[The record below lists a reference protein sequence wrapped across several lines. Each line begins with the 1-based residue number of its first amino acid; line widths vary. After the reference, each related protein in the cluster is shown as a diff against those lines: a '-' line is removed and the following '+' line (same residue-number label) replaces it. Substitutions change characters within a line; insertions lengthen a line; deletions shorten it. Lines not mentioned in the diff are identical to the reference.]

1 MTGCV
6 PSAGRLIASVV
17 IFVIGAAIAAS
28 CATADSSPAPSTSI
42 VSTAPLAPVPASTV
56 TTTRASTV
64 LPAASAPAPE
74 PTAPTSVRVEG
85 RGHTPVSVGE
95 PIDIADLGGRIVF
108 DDFEDVFTMRPDGTD
123 VVPLTVQSGSEFDGA
138 WSPDGQFVV
147 YRDSRRG
154 INEDDEVYIVRAD
167 GSDVRNLT
175 NDPAND
181 WGPDWSSDGEW
192 IVFNSDR
199 DGGALGGY
207 LVRPDGSDLTRL
219 PIDGWVEYATFSPDG
234 SRIAYMSH
242 VGSNYDIFVA
252 DVTTGETT
260 RLTDASGSD
269 GWPAW
274 SPDGTT
280 IAFTS
285 ERDDCMRAPDEQDC
299 WHDGQ
304 PGEHHDI
311 WIMDTNGANQR
322 RVTPESGQF
331 VTWSPDGRYLLISGR
346 ALYVV
351 RPDGTGRLELRA
363 DGFPL
368 ALGGI
373 PDWTA

>member
-1 MTGCV
+1 M
-6 PSAGRLIASVV
+6 PSARRVTLALAVAVVGAAASTSCDDDDSSSATSISIPSLTSVASTSAASV
-17 IFVIGAAIAAS
+17 
-28 CATADSSPAPSTSI
+28 P
-42 VSTAPLAPVPASTV
+42 
-56 TTTRASTV
+56 
-64 LPAASAPAPE
+64 
-74 PTAPTSVRVEG
+74 VRVEG
-85 RGHTPVSVGE
+85 LGHTPFSVGE
-95 PIDIADLGGRIVF
+95 PIDVADLSGRIVF

-123 VVPLTVQSGSEFDGA
+123 VVNLTSQAGSEFDGA

-154 INEDDEVYIVRAD
+154 INDDDEIYVARAD
-167 GSDVRNLT
+167 GTGVQNLT

-199 DGGALGGY
+199 DGGALRGY
-207 LVRPDGSDLTRL
+207 RVRPDGSDLTRL
-219 PIDGWVEYATFSPDG
+219 PIDEWVEYATFSPDG
-234 SRIAYMSH
+234 SRIAFMSH
-242 VGSNYDIFVA
+242 AGSDYDIFVA
-252 DVTTGETT
+252 DVTTGEMT

-274 SPDGTT
+274 SPDGTM

-285 ERDDCMRAPDEQDC
+285 ERDDCVRAPDDHDC
-299 WHDGQ
+299 WHDDE

-311 WIMDTNGANQR
+311 WVMEADGSNQR

-346 ALYVV
+346 ALFVV

>member
-1 MTGCV
+1 MST
-6 PSAGRLIASVV
+6 PSAASTVPPPAS
-17 IFVIGAAIAAS
+17 AA
-28 CATADSSPAPSTSI
+28 TPE
-42 VSTAPLAPVPASTV
+42 STAPTPI
-56 TTTRASTV
+56 
-64 LPAASAPAPE
+64 
-74 PTAPTSVRVEG
+74 RVEG
-85 RGHTPVSVGE
+85 GGHTPVSVGQ
-95 PIDIADLGGRIVF
+95 PIDVADLSGRIVF
-108 DDFEDVFTMRPDGTD
+108 DDFEDVFTMRPDGSD
-123 VVPLTVQSGSEFDGA
+123 VVNLTSREGSEFDGA

-154 INEDDEVYIVRAD
+154 INEDDEIYVVRAD
-167 GSDVRNLT
+167 GTGARSLT
-175 NDPAND
+175 NNPAND
-181 WGPDWSSDGEW
+181 WGPDWSGDGEW

-219 PIDGWVEYATFSPDG
+219 PIDEWVEYVTFSPDG
-234 SRIAYMSH
+234 TRIAFMSH
-242 VGSNYDIFVA
+242 VGNDYDIFVA
-252 DVTTGETT
+252 DVGTGETT

-274 SPDGTT
+274 SPDGAT
-280 IAFTS
+280 IAFAS
-285 ERDDCMRAPDEQDC
+285 ERDDCMRAPGDQDC
-299 WHDGQ
+299 WHDDE

-311 WIMDTNGANQR
+311 WIMDADGANQR

-373 PDWTA
+373 PDWAG

>member
-1 MTGCV
+1 LEPL
-6 PSAGRLIASVV
+6 PSARCQNEVKVRRLWRGTAGGVPAAGRYICLVTS
-17 IFVIGAAIAAS
+17 VIGAAASAS
-28 CATADSSPAPSTSI
+28 CSSDDSSSARSTST
-42 VSTAPLAPVPASTV
+42 S
-56 TTTRASTV
+56 
-64 LPAASAPAPE
+64 SAPMPA
-74 PTAPTSVRVEG
+74 RVER

-95 PIDIADLGGRIVF
+95 PIDVVDLSGRIVF
-108 DDFEDVFTMRPDGTD
+108 DDFEDLFTMRPDGTD
-123 VVPLTVQSGSEFDGA
+123 IVTLTSRAGSEFDGA

-167 GSDVRNLT
+167 GTGVRNLT

-181 WGPDWSSDGEW
+181 WGPDWSGDGEW

-234 SRIAYMSH
+234 SRIAFMRH

-252 DVTTGETT
+252 DVATGETIQ
-260 RLTDASGSD
+260 LTDASGSD
-269 GWPAW
+269 GWPSW

-280 IAFTS
+280 IAFST
-285 ERDDCMRAPDEQDC
+285 ERDDCLRAPDDQDC
-299 WHDGQ
+299 WHDDE

-311 WIMDTNGANQR
+311 WIMDADGGNQR

-346 ALYVV
+346 TLYVV
-351 RPDGTGRLELRA
+351 RPDGTGRVELRA

-368 ALGGI
+368 APGGI
-373 PDWTA
+373 PDWTG